1 MSFTVN
7 ILYSG
12 QNGNARRFAEDM
24 VNEGIVEKI
33 RKQPGNERY
42 EYYFPM
48 DDEESILLID
58 RWSNQEALDTHHKSD
73 MMKQIANLREKY
85 HLRMSVEK
93 FIDF

>member
-48 DDEESILLID
+48 DDEESVLLID
-58 RWSNQEALDTHHKSD
+58 RWSNQEALDRHHKSD
-73 MMKQIANLREKY
+73 MMKQIAQLREKY
-85 HLRMSVEK
+85 HLKMSVEK
-93 FIDF
+93 FADL

>member
-93 FIDF
+93 FTDF

>member
-48 DDEESILLID
+48 DDEESVLLID
-58 RWSNQEALDTHHKSD
+58 RWSNQEALDRHHQSD
-73 MMKQIANLREKY
+73 MMKQIAQLREKY
-85 HLRMSVEK
+85 HLKMSVEK
-93 FIDF
+93 FSDL